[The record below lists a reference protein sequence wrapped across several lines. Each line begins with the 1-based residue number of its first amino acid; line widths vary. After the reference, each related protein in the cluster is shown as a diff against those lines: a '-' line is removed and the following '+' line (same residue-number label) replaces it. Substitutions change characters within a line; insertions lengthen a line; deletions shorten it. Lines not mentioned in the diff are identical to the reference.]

1 MRARLVLAAA
11 VVVAVAAGC
20 GTDDAPDTPAPPAP
34 PPVTSASASEP
45 APSTA
50 PSQAPSPTAGRTT
63 TVSDD
68 WEITVYYTAVEDFHI
83 GTDTAVTG
91 CTKLDCKD
99 GKDDLGTYPA
109 DFVQAVKDEGTGRT
123 SDGQY
128 LNWSYDIG
136 FWIDSEPRTSD
147 GERLTPFVSAA
158 ADPNVLPQGTH
169 FAIASCGT
177 QDDGSAPQEAVCAA
191 LRDAAWEITD
201 EFTPGLGGSHH
212 IDAYI
217 GPETSTNF
225 TDSDWYITLNNARL
239 SIG

>member
-1 MRARLVLAAA
+1 MRPCLVLITLLVAAT
-11 VVVAVAAGC
+11 AGC
-20 GTDDAPDTPAPPAP
+20 GTDADEEQQQPAPTPAAP
-34 PPVTSASASEP
+34 SASVNPTTSVTTTP
-45 APSTA
+45 AVTRKSTGSPST
-50 PSQAPSPTAGRTT
+50 G
-63 TVSDD
+63 

-83 GTDTAVTG
+83 GADTDVTG

-99 GKDDLGTYPA
+99 GKDDLGTYPQ
-109 DFVQAVKDEGTGRT
+109 DFVDAVKDEGTGRT

-136 FWIDSEPRTSD
+136 FWLDSEPRTSD

-169 FAIASCGT
+169 FSITGCGT
-177 QDDGSAPQEAVCAA
+177 QDDGSSPQEAVCAA

-217 GPETSTNF
+217 GPETSQNF
-225 TDSDWYITLNNARL
+225 TDSDWYITLTNAQL
-239 SIG
+239 VIN